1 MPSVA
6 QQESPLAGSLE
17 EAKQRY
23 ESTKKA
29 LKAGISKK
37 RQIDRTLTDLES
49 QIFLFEGSYLAS
61 TSASGGNIV
70 KGFDGYLKST
80 ATGGHH
86 TSKSAAAALA
96 LTPND
101 VPIEDRMFSNSSSSY
116 TRSLQLKANEGRS
129 REQSPSLSSKK
140 GEKGEKGEKAEKSE
154 KEGKSEKS
162 SKGEKT
168 KSEKGKKEKE
178 KDEDKTDLGTPS
190 TSGKKDKHAV
200 DSTPTKSKKRDREK
214 EASAQ
219 VNGSSKKK
227 QRKDED

>member
-23 ESTKKA
+23 ETTKKA
-29 LKAGISKK
+29 LKTGISKK

-80 ATGGHH
+80 ATGGHN
-86 TSKSAAAALA
+86 SKSAAAAA
-96 LTPND
+96 AAQAMNPND
-101 VPIEDRMFSNSSSSY
+101 VPIEDRMFSNSSSTY

-129 REQSPSLSSKK
+129 REQSPSLSKK
-140 GEKGEKGEKAEKSE
+140 GDKSEKTDKPE

-162 SKGEKT
+162 SKSEKG
-168 KSEKGKKEKE
+168 KSEKGKKD
-178 KDEDKTDLGTPS
+178 KDDDRSEIGTPS

-200 DSTPTKSKKRDREK
+200 DSTPTKGKKRDREK
-214 EASAQ
+214 EASAL

-227 QRKDED
+227 RKDDD

>member
-23 ESTKKA
+23 ETTKKA
-29 LKAGISKK
+29 LKTGINKK

-80 ATGGHH
+80 ATGGHN
-86 TSKSAAAALA
+86 SKSAAAAAAALA
-96 LTPND
+96 MNPND
-101 VPIEDRMFSNSSSSY
+101 VPIEDRMFSNSSSTY

-129 REQSPSLSSKK
+129 REQSPSLSKK
-140 GEKGEKGEKAEKSE
+140 GDKSEKTDKAE

-162 SKGEKT
+162 SKSEKS
-168 KSEKGKKEKE
+168 KSEKGKKD
-178 KDEDKTDLGTPS
+178 KDDDKSEIGTPS
-190 TSGKKDKHAV
+190 TSGGKKDKHAV
-200 DSTPTKSKKRDREK
+200 DSTPTKNKKRDREK

-227 QRKDED
+227 QRKDDD

>member
-23 ESTKKA
+23 ETTKKA
-29 LKAGISKK
+29 LKTGINKK
-37 RQIDRTLTDLES
+37 RQIDRALTDLES

-80 ATGGHH
+80 ATGGHS
-86 TSKSAAAALA
+86 SKSAAAALA
-96 LTPND
+96 MSPND
-101 VPIEDRMFSNSSSSY
+101 VPIEDRMFSNSSSTY

-129 REQSPSLSSKK
+129 REQSPSLSKKGGDK
-140 GEKGEKGEKAEKSE
+140 GEKTDKAEKD
-154 KEGKSEKS
+154 GKSEKKS
-162 SKGEKT
+162 EKS
-168 KSEKGKKEKE
+168 KSEKGKKD
-178 KDEDKTDLGTPS
+178 KDDDRTEVGTPS

-214 EASAQ
+214 EGSAQ

-227 QRKDED
+227 QRKDDD

>member
-23 ESTKKA
+23 ETTKKA
-29 LKAGISKK
+29 LKTGISKK
-37 RQIDRTLTDLES
+37 RQIDRALTDLES

-80 ATGGHH
+80 ATGGH

-96 LTPND
+96 MNPND
-101 VPIEDRMFSNSSSSY
+101 VPIEDRMFSNSSSTY

-129 REQSPSLSSKK
+129 REQSPSLSKK
-140 GEKGEKGEKAEKSE
+140 GDKNEKTDKSE

-162 SKGEKT
+162 SKSEKGG
-168 KSEKGKKEKE
+168 KSEKGKKD
-178 KDEDKTDLGTPS
+178 KDDDRSELGTPS

-200 DSTPTKSKKRDREK
+200 DSTPTKGKKRDREK

-227 QRKDED
+227 QRKDDD